1 MSAVPL
7 SKLPRLDS
15 DLDSSV
21 LARPERRQGTARL
34 RREYTVLRDDNF
46 QDDKRLIRERA
57 KFAEQ
62 LKLLKALKLLAERDA
77 RETQDLT
84 ERENCDKATSF
95 RTVWKSEMIKRNIP
109 ERPQHTIF
117 LKIATPQ
124 LRQTISARNYSAT
137 PMFRSTR
144 VPYSADKEKSR
155 MHFVSPEWKSEHVSW
170 LRFHKTDLK
179 DIHKL
184 GWI

>member
-1 MSAVPL
+1 M
-7 SKLPRLDS
+7 
-15 DLDSSV
+15 
-21 LARPERRQGTARL
+21 
-34 RREYTVLRDDNF
+34 F
-46 QDDKRLIRERA
+46 
-57 KFAEQ
+57 
-62 LKLLKALKLLAERDA
+62 
-77 RETQDLT
+77 
-84 ERENCDKATSF
+84 
-95 RTVWKSEMIKRNIP
+95 KSMCISNYKTYFRNIP

-117 LKIATPQ
+117 LKISTPQ

-184 GWI
+184 GWIWCVCVTVYVISFNVLSVISWGTLGVTRSSMLTFRNIVLSTWSIMPDPKMSHVAR